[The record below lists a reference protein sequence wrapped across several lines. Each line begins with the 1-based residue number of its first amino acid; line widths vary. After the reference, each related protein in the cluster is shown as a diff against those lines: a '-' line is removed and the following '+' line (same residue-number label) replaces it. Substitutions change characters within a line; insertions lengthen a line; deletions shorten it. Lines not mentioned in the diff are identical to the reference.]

1 MAREEVEVVIGAR
14 LLGICLIVLAAAC
27 SAGTAVYN
35 RSLKTIDY
43 MVVMSFHGL
52 FGFVISLGML
62 SIKCFVLLDESSG
75 FQETRMLDMAARDC
89 TILAFGASIDAFS
102 ILGQIV
108 AF

>member
-1 MAREEVEVVIGAR
+1 MIGAR

-35 RSLKTIDY
+35 RSLKTVDY

-52 FGFVISLGML
+52 FGFVVSLGML
-62 SIKCFVLLDESSG
+62 SIKCFIMSDESSG
-75 FQETRMLDMAARDC
+75 VQDEAKMLDMAWRDC
-89 TILAFGASIDAFS
+89 IMLAFGVSIDAFS

>member
-1 MAREEVEVVIGAR
+1 MIGAR

-35 RSLKTIDY
+35 RSLKTVDY

-52 FGFVISLGML
+52 FGFVLSLGML
-62 SIKCFVLLDESSG
+62 SIKCFIMSDESSG
-75 FQETRMLDMAARDC
+75 VQDETKMLDMAWRDC
-89 TILAFGASIDAFS
+89 IMLAFGVSIDAFS